1 MAPRNPPRQDR
12 TQDPDSGTYI
22 ERRNTAQTGQ
32 EVRTQTE
39 NRISGEDEQD
49 WWLQRLIN
57 QFTRDG
63 RVRDSFN
70 QEMNARAA
78 SLAQGIETREGP
90 IMMCYNYLSTPHPQ
104 LQAMVTENAVPDDVG
119 TAGDLWIDA
128 GNAMIRFQ
136 EGVAAAINSSESD
149 WQGSAG
155 NAARNFMAGVGNWVG
170 SAGQGAQ
177 LAGTQTNLQASALA
191 DAKRNMP
198 EPVDFNLDAA
208 NQDLQSTTNPFTY
221 AAKLGTYQIQYNRQ
235 QAAHEEAAGV
245 VGMYDSGLAGAST
258 MPAFG
263 APPQLAGD
271 SGQTKVTKTKID
283 HTSNQ
288 NLYNNT
294 NTTTSTG
301 DERTTGPT
309 DQTTVPPTLQN
320 DPGGRDDQNQPQV
333 PDPGDGSDSG
343 SDESGPGGSD
353 SSGSGGSGSGG
364 SGSGGSGSGGSGG
377 GSGGT
382 TTPSSDLP
390 SLPGG
395 GPGSFPPPGSSNQP
409 GQNPNYAGTPL
420 PIGGLPGPTGGDFDR
435 GRGSGSGGGPGG
447 RGFGPGGSGGYGP
460 GGSQGSPG
468 RGPGLGGVPGGA
480 LAAEGAAVR
489 GGPAGARGGTGGG
502 MMPPGRRAEDEDDGE
517 HQRASYLVEGDP
529 DAVFGTDEATAPP
542 VIGG

>member
-12 TQDPDSGTYI
+12 TQDPDSGFYI
-22 ERRNTAQTGQ
+22 ERRNTTETGQ

-39 NRISGEDEQD
+39 NRITGEDEQD

-63 RVRDSFN
+63 RVQDSFN

-104 LQAMVTENAVPDDVG
+104 LQAMVTEDAVPDDVG
-119 TAGDLWIDA
+119 TSGDLWIDA

-136 EGVAAAINSSESD
+136 ESVAAAINSSESD

-170 SAGQGAQ
+170 AAGQGAQ

-198 EPVDFNLDAA
+198 EPVDFDLDAA

-221 AAKLGTYQIQYNRQ
+221 AAKLGTYGVQYNRQ

-263 APPQLAGD
+263 APPQMGGD
-271 SGQTKVTKTKID
+271 TGKTQVTKTKID
-283 HTSNQ
+283 HTSNE

-301 DERTTGPT
+301 DRRTTDPT
-309 DQTTVPPTLQN
+309 DQTNDPPTLQD
-320 DPGGRDDQNQPQV
+320 DPGGRDDPNP
-333 PDPGDGSDSG
+333 PKDPNPGDDGSDSG
-343 SDESGPGGSD
+343 SDGSNGSD
-353 SSGSGGSGSGG
+353 GSGSGGSGGSGSGG
-364 SGSGGSGSGGSGG
+364 SGSGGS
-377 GSGGT
+377 

-390 SLPGG
+390 GLPGG
-395 GPGSFPPPGSSNQP
+395 GPGSFPTPGSSNQP
-409 GQNPNYAGTPL
+409 GQNPNYAGAPL

-435 GRGSGSGGGPGG
+435 GRGGGPGG
-447 RGFGPGGSGGYGP
+447 RGFGPGGVGGGPGGSGGYGP
-460 GGSQGSPG
+460 GGSQGGPG
-468 RGPGLGGVPGGA
+468 RGPGLGGMGPGA

-489 GGPAGARGGTGGG
+489 GGPAGARGGAGGG
-502 MMPPGRRAEDEDDGE
+502 MMPAGRRAEDEEDGE